1 LCFLAILVETSR
13 RHAALALISK
23 KYQAPQFVESED
35 RMRRPMEIISSPRR
49 DRNST
54 ILVSGQS
61 L

>member
-1 LCFLAILVETSR
+1 LSKHRDATPQ
-13 RHAALALISK
+13 LALISK

-35 RMRRPMEIISSPRR
+35 RMRRPVEIISSPRR
-49 DRNST
+49 DHNST